1 MNPIHYDTVIVGGGP
16 AGLAAAM
23 ALTRYR
29 HRSLVVESPEPPR
42 NAASQGMHGLI
53 GLDGI
58 SPADLRARTWKDL
71 DAYGLATRA
80 DTLAHD
86 ITRDEDGFTVTLA
99 DGTQA
104 RAGTVLLATGMVD
117 IHPDIDGFAACWGR
131 TIIHCPF
138 CVGEENADRAW
149 AVMAAEPDFAPM
161 VPDAFRAW
169 TSDVVVLSPP
179 DLEGASEIRNRLR
192 EQSSDLIQG
201 EIARFVHRDGELSAI
216 EFTDGRTLER
226 QTLLWHL
233 PQRQVS
239 LITRLTETL
248 GLALDSGGLVTVD
261 EHQKTNIAGL
271 YAAGDLAT
279 TEQGAMNSAGAGAAA
294 ADAIHFADFF

>member
-29 HRSLVVESPEPPR
+29 RRTLVVESPEPPR
-42 NAASQGMHGLI
+42 NAASQGVHGLI

-80 DTLAHD
+80 DTVAED
-86 ITRDEDGFTVTLA
+86 ITRDDDGFTVTLA
-99 DGTQA
+99 DGTRA
-104 RAGTVLLATGMVD
+104 WAGTVLLATGMVD
-117 IHPDIDGFAACWGR
+117 IHPDIEGLAACWGR
-131 TIIHCPF
+131 TVIHCPF

-169 TSDVVVLSPP
+169 TSDVVVIAPP
-179 DLEGASEIRNRLR
+179 EFDGAAEIRDRLR
-192 EQSSDLIQG
+192 DQGSDLVQG
-201 EIARFVHRDGELSAI
+201 EIARFVHNDGELSAI
-216 EFTDGRTLER
+216 EFTDGRVLER

-233 PQRQVS
+233 PQRQVP

-248 GLALDSGGLVTVD
+248 GLTLDSDGYVAVD
-261 EHQKTNIAGL
+261 KDRKTNIAGL
-271 YAAGDLAT
+271 YAAGDLT
-279 TEQGAMNSAGAGAAA
+279 TLYQGAMNSAGAGAAA